1 LTHRLFHHLLVC
13 HSSGA
18 QAVIATD
25 RHLLPVFIPV
35 ALESP
40 ARSRGGHRGRR
51 IVLSHDRY
59 TTHIPKTR
67 WKRRLADFGRKNVLC
82 MCCGTLRPPSDGGFY
97 TQGCPPAKQSV
108 GTGRTPPPP
117 VIFLPNLAAQSADW
131 NGVPPR
137 RITMA
142 PRDQICSPRPVEVAS
157 AVEKLRHAGCF
168 PGSQLSILQ
177 TKSKL
182 PKPLAV
188 NFLTDCVPAPKIRKG
203 TPGQWEGEERPAAA
217 EVRGIRGWG

>member
-1 LTHRLFHHLLVC
+1 LY
-13 HSSGA
+13 A
-18 QAVIATD
+18 
-25 RHLLPVFIPV
+25 IPV
-35 ALESP
+35 ARRPSLLPTVICSLSSYQLPWRVLHGAAED
-40 ARSRGGHRGRR
+40 RGRR

-182 PKPLAV
+182 PKALAV
-188 NFLTDCVPAPKIRKG
+188 NFLTLSFPACAG
-203 TPGQWEGEERPAAA
+203 TKFGRETQARRRRRR
-217 EVRGIRGWG
+217 RGPQSS

>member
-1 LTHRLFHHLLVC
+1 MTHRLFHHLLVC

-40 ARSRGGHRGRR
+40 ARSRGGQREEDCIESRQVHNTHAKNMLEKALGRLPSEKCALH
-51 IVLSHDRY
+51 VLW
-59 TTHIPKTR
+59 HITAAQR
-67 WKRRLADFGRKNVLC
+67 RRLLYAGMPSRKAVSRY
-82 MCCGTLRPPSDGGFY
+82 GPHSPSPRYISPKF
-97 TQGCPPAKQSV
+97 S
-108 GTGRTPPPP
+108 
-117 VIFLPNLAAQSADW
+117 AAQSADW
-131 NGVPPR
+131 NGVPPQ
-137 RITMA
+137 RIMMA

-182 PKPLAV
+182 PKALAV
-188 NFLTDCVPAPKIRKG
+188 NFLTLSFPACAG
-203 TPGQWEGEERPAAA
+203 TKFGRETQARRRRRR
-217 EVRGIRGWG
+217 RGPQSS